1 MGEWV
6 CRPGIVLAKIC
17 DVYLLVADREAMKE
31 CRYVRQINEIGASI
45 WNQLKEGK
53 SQKEICTFIRK
64 EYDVPADCNL
74 KEDVNKFLSALSEG
88 HYILEKSIYC
98 AENLQPADG
107 SAQ

>member
-1 MGEWV
+1 MGEWE
-6 CRPGIVLAKIC
+6 CRSGIVLVKIC

-31 CRYVRQINEIGASI
+31 CAYVRQINEIGAFI
-45 WNQLKEGK
+45 WNKIKEGK
-53 SQKEICTFIRK
+53 REIEICSLIRK

-74 KEDVNKFLSALSEG
+74 KVDVNKFLSALSEG
-88 HYILEKSIYC
+88 HYILEKSSHC